1 MGRPYI
7 STHAYCFPRRF
18 TRRHSLPSQNLD
30 LVLERVL
37 LPLERLF
44 VNHLDGVELARHVLA
59 LGQPH
64 LREGATAKEERER
77 YSMRWTLFH
86 KLHKLPLFTRNF
98 CTGGS
103 DLGPFLRLMAP
114 PCPGLSADQQR

>member
-7 STHAYCFPRRF
+7 STHAYCFPRRY
-18 TRRHSLPSQNLD
+18 TGRRSLPSQNLD

-77 YSMRWTLFH
+77 YSMKRKLFYKVVIWDH
-86 KLHKLPLFTRNF
+86 F
-98 CTGGS
+98 
-103 DLGPFLRLMAP
+103 
-114 PCPGLSADQQR
+114 